1 MAESDKKQYNKE
13 NKSGKGY
20 YISSQFKRVV
30 LNRYSDLIKVPK
42 MNKSDIICDI
52 IKLTG
57 ISRDS
62 IYKILKNGCVS
73 PKNKVFEP
81 RNNFKNSDFEKLTQ
95 LLPGMPRGGCWG
107 GCSPPWKISS
117 GKISKGGPR

>member
-13 NKSGKGY
+13 NESGKGY

-52 IKLTG
+52 IKLKRT
-57 ISRDS
+57 SRDS

-73 PKNKVFEP
+73 PKKNKVFEP
-81 RNNFKNSDFEKLTQ
+81 RNDFKNSDFEKLTQ
-95 LLPGMPRGGCWG
+95 LLLILI
-107 GCSPPWKISS
+107 KIKFSL
-117 GKISKGGPR
+117 K

>member
-1 MAESDKKQYNKE
+1 MAESYKKQYNKE

-20 YISSQFKRVV
+20 YISSQLKRVV

-62 IYKILKNGCVS
+62 IYKNLKNGCVS
-73 PKNKVFEP
+73 P
-81 RNNFKNSDFEKLTQ
+81 EK
-95 LLPGMPRGGCWG
+95 
-107 GCSPPWKISS
+107 
-117 GKISKGGPR
+117 